1 VNALRVAVDATPLL
15 GERTGVGAFVA
26 GALGALASDATLQ
39 LSAYALSLRGRAS
52 LAAVLPAGVRALDRP
67 MPAGPLLRTWARVDA
82 PPAEWWTGPVDV
94 VHGTNFC
101 VPPARTARE
110 IVTVHDLTPLRY
122 PELASGATRI
132 FPALVRRALGRGAHV
147 HTPSAFVAAEV
158 VELLGADP
166 DRVHRVHHGVPAGPT
181 GPTVGRG
188 AATAGHG
195 AAGPVDGPYVLALG
209 RVEPRKDLPGLVA
222 AFDAVAGSFPGLRL
236 VVAGPDGWGVAAFD
250 AALGRASCAASVIR
264 LGYVDHRR
272 AAGLLRGAAVLAFPS
287 LYEGFGLP
295 PLEAMAAGVPV
306 VATTAGALPE
316 VLGDAALLVA
326 PRDTSALAGA
336 LSLVLGDE
344 GVRAGLVARGRA
356 QAARY
361 SWERCAAG
369 LTALYRQA
377 VEVR

>member
-1 VNALRVAVDATPLL
+1 MNALRVAVDATPLL
-15 GERTGVGAFVA
+15 GQRTGVGTFVA
-26 GALGALASDATLQ
+26 GALGALAADTSLE

-52 LAAVLPAGVRALDRP
+52 LAAALPAGVRAVERP
-67 MPAGPLLRTWARVDA
+67 MPAGPLLRTWARADA

-101 VPPARTARE
+101 VPPARAARQ

-132 FPALVRRALGRGAHV
+132 FPALVRRALRRGAHV
-147 HTPSAFVAAEV
+147 HTPSEFVAAEV

-166 DRVHRVHHGVPAGPT
+166 DRVHPVHHGVPASPAEHGSA
-181 GPTVGRG
+181 GRP
-188 AATAGHG
+188 AS
-195 AAGPVDGPYVLALG
+195 PVDGPYVLALG

-236 VVAGPDGWGVAAFD
+236 VVAGPDGWGVPAFD
-250 AALGRASCAASVIR
+250 AAVARSSYAASVLR
-264 LGYVDHRR
+264 LGYVDDQQ
-272 AAGLLRGAAVLAFPS
+272 AAALLRGAAVLAFPS

-326 PRDTSALAGA
+326 PGDAQALAAA
-336 LSLVLGDE
+336 LSLALGDD
-344 GVRAGLVARGRA
+344 GVRAGLVTRGRA
-356 QAARY
+356 QAGRY

-369 LTALYRQA
+369 LTRLYRQT
-377 VEVR
+377 VDVQ